1 MKNQEIVELLPGDST
16 ASFKYFHHPF
26 LSLSLPA
33 MFNLWGIMK
42 KVTGIAKIEMF
53 YMAPFGPSAW
63 LAGISFID
71 RKSPK
76 ASYKTLSACADRM
89 KNEDVSICYFIN

>member
-1 MKNQEIVELLPGDST
+1 MG
-16 ASFKYFHHPF
+16 
-26 LSLSLPA
+26 
-33 MFNLWGIMK
+33 
-42 KVTGIAKIEMF
+42 KVTGIAKIEMLR
-53 YMAPFGPSAW
+53 MVPFGPSAW

-89 KNEDVSICYFIN
+89 KNEDVSVAYFW

>member
-1 MKNQEIVELLPGDST
+1 
-16 ASFKYFHHPF
+16 
-26 LSLSLPA
+26 

-89 KNEDVSICYFIN
+89 KNEDVSICLNY

>member
-1 MKNQEIVELLPGDST
+1 MTLFFYYSYSYN
-16 ASFKYFHHPF
+16 
-26 LSLSLPA
+26 SLSIYSA
-33 MFNLWGIMK
+33 MFNLWSIMK

-89 KNEDVSICYFIN
+89 KNENVSL